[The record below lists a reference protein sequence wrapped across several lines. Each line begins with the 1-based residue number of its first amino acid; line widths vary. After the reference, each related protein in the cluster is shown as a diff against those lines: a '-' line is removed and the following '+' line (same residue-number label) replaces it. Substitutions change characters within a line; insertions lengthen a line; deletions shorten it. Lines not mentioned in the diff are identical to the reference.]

1 MEISKRSQLLFST
14 LRIETSTG
22 SVGTGFLA
30 EHPSSEGEC
39 YFLVT
44 NRHVVNGSNYGSIML
59 NASFSNPSI
68 DITLGEMIS
77 AEIKSKNWKWFTHPD
92 LAIDLAVFDFT
103 PIVND
108 LKILN
113 LPAFGITMAVDH
125 LPSEETIKEIDIGD
139 SILFVGYPAGI
150 KDFTNNLPL
159 VRTGS
164 IATLPFIKYDNKPV
178 FLIDASVFP
187 GSSGSP
193 VFLKDDNDYNTFLGV
208 LSAGFILNDET
219 KEYLDF
225 GVVHL
230 SKTVFETIESY
241 LHYYGKLSDNFERSN
256 HDPYM

>member
-14 LRIETSTG
+14 LRIEASTG

-30 EHPSSEGEC
+30 EHPSSKGRRF
-39 YFLVT
+39 FLVT
-44 NRHVVNGSNYGSIML
+44 NRHVVDGSSYGSIML

-77 AEIKSKNWKWFTHPD
+77 AEIKREDWKWFTHPD
-92 LAIDLAVFDFT
+92 IAIDLAVFDYT

-113 LPAFGITMAVDH
+113 LPAFGVTMAIDH
-125 LPSEETIKEIDIGD
+125 LPSKDMIRKIDVGD
-139 SILFVGYPAGI
+139 RILFVGYPAGM
-150 KDFTNNLPL
+150 KDFSNNLPL

-164 IATLPFIKYDNKPV
+164 IATLPFIKYNNKPV

-193 VFLKDDNDYNTFLGV
+193 VFLKDDNDYNIFLGV
-208 LSAGFILNDET
+208 LSARFRLNDET
-219 KEYLDF
+219 KEHLDF

-230 SKTVFETIESY
+230 SNTVFETIESY
-241 LHYYGKLSDNFERSN
+241 LHYYGKSSSNFDRSYY
-256 HDPYM
+256 DPYT